1 VLVEYGG
8 SGGKTAGPVAEQLVH
23 ALVEEGYLNDRH
35 PDETGKTKG
44 TGKKKA
50 GRPRYAPEP
59 DETPAPDRELP
70 EA

>member
-1 VLVEYGG
+1 
-8 SGGKTAGPVAEQLVH
+8 LVH
-23 ALVEEGYLNDRH
+23 ALVEEGYLNDRNQ
-35 PDETGKTKG
+35 DETGKTKG